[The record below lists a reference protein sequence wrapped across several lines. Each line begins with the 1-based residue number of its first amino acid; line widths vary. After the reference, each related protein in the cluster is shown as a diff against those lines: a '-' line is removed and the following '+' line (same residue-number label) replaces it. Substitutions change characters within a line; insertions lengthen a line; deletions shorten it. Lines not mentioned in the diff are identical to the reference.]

1 MTQPGDVRLITRV
14 VIRNYRSIA
23 ACDVSL
29 APLTFLVGA
38 NGSGKSNFLD
48 AIRFVTDSLRTSLD
62 HALRDRGGIKEVRR
76 RSSGH
81 PKHFGI
87 RLEFRL
93 PSGARGHYA
102 FDIGAERNG
111 FTVQNEECFVV
122 ASATNDTPSHF
133 YKVSRGEVVR
143 SSLPVPPAVVPDRLY
158 LVNVSGAP
166 GFRPVY
172 DALSR
177 MGFYNLNP
185 DVIRDLQPPDPGE
198 ILSRDGT
205 NLPSVLKN
213 IADDPRLKQ
222 RIEEYLAQV
231 VPGVSGVDSLPIG
244 PRETLEFRQQVAG
257 AQHPWRFLA
266 ANMSDGTL
274 RALGVLVAL
283 FQRGTN
289 GSGTP
294 LLIGIE
300 EPETALHPAA
310 AEVLVD
316 GLRDATELRQVLV
329 TSHSPDL
336 LDYSSI
342 TAEEILAVVSEDGDT
357 KVGHLDAAGRTVLRD
372 HLYTAGELL
381 RMNQLQP
388 DPAALSLHPDQLNLF
403 AAFASAV
410 DA

>member
-1 MTQPGDVRLITRV
+1 MSQAGDVRLITRV

-48 AIRFVTDSLRTSLD
+48 AIRFVADSLRTSLD

-87 RLEFRL
+87 RLEFQL
-93 PSGARGHYA
+93 PSGVRGHYA
-102 FDIGAERNG
+102 FDIGAEKNG

-122 ASATNDTPSHF
+122 ASVANNTPSHF
-133 YKVSRGEVVR
+133 YKVARGQVVR
-143 SSLPVPPAVVPDRLY
+143 SSLSAPPAVVPDRLY
-158 LVNVSGAP
+158 LVNVSGIP

-185 DVIRDLQPPDPGE
+185 DVIRDLQPPDPGD

-213 IADDPRLKQ
+213 IAGDPALKS
-222 RIEEYLAQV
+222 RIEDYLAQV

-316 GLRDATELRQVLV
+316 SLRDATELRQVLV

-403 AAFASAV
+403 APSATVV

>member
-1 MTQPGDVRLITRV
+1 MSQSGDVRLITRV

-48 AIRFVTDSLRTSLD
+48 ALRFVADSLRTSLD
-62 HALRDRGGIKEVRR
+62 HALRDRGGFKEVRR

-81 PKHFGI
+81 PKNFGI

-93 PSGARGHYA
+93 PSGVRGHYA
-102 FDIGAERNG
+102 FDIGAEKNG
-111 FTVQNEECFVV
+111 FSVQHEECFVM
-122 ASATNDTPSHF
+122 SAAGETEGHF
-133 YKVSRGEVVR
+133 YRVAKGKVIR
-143 SSLPVPPAVVPDRLY
+143 SSLSVPPAAVSDRLY

-177 MGFYNLNP
+177 MGFYNLSP

-198 ILSRDGT
+198 ILSRDGM

-213 IADDPRLKQ
+213 IGEDAILKR

-231 VPGVSGVDSLPIG
+231 VPGVAGVDSLPIG
-244 PRETLEFRQQVAG
+244 PRETLEFRQHVAG

-294 LLIGIE
+294 LLVGIE

-316 GLRDATELRQVLV
+316 SLRDATEMRQVLV

-342 TAEEILAVVSEDGDT
+342 AAEEILAVVSEDGDS
-357 KVGHLDAAGRTVLRD
+357 KVGHLDEAGRTVLRD

-381 RMNQLQP
+381 RMNQLHP
-388 DPAALSLHPDQLNLF
+388 DPAALALHPDQLNLF
-403 AAFASAV
+403 AASVRA